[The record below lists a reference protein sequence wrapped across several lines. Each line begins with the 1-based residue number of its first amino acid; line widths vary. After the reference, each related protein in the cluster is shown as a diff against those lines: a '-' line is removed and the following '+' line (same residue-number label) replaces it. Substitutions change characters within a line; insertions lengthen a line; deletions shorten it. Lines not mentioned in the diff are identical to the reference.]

1 MLLFFSFEETYLISN
16 GRDDSESKEYLVA
29 IDIESN
35 ILTKI
40 DFETGTTLQSYSL
53 SKFLKG

>member
-16 GRDDSESKEYLVA
+16 GRDDNESKEYLVA

-40 DFETGTTLQSYSL
+40 DLETGTTIQSYSL
-53 SKFLKG
+53 SKFLKR

>member
-16 GRDDSESKEYLVA
+16 GRDDNESKEYLVA

-40 DFETGTTLQSYSL
+40 DLETGTTIQSYSL
-53 SKFLKG
+53 SKYLKR